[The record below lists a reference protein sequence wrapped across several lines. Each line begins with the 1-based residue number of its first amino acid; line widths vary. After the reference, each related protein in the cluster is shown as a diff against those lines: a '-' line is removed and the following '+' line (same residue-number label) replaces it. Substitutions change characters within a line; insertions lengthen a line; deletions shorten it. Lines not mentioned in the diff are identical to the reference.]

1 MNPLRK
7 AKATSCMSPLRNVL
21 AAACISPMR
30 TAKSTAC
37 FSMLPNPK
45 AYESYVAL
53 FPNAA
58 TTRDKNL
65 SGLHCAM

>member
-1 MNPLRK
+1 
-7 AKATSCMSPLRNVL
+7 MSPLRNVL
-21 AAACISPMR
+21 AAACVSPMR
-30 TAKSTAC
+30 TAKSAAR
-37 FSMLPNPK
+37 FSTLPNAK
-45 AYESYVAL
+45 AYENYVAL